1 MLQDFQV
8 SDIFNAFDAFS
19 ANSFNK
25 EVESL

>member
-1 MLQDFQV
+1 MPQDFQV
-8 SDIFNAFDAFS
+8 SDVFNAFDAFS

>member
-8 SDIFNAFDAFS
+8 SDVFNVFDAFS

>member
-8 SDIFNAFDAFS
+8 SDVFNAFDVFT
-19 ANSFNK
+19 ANSFNE